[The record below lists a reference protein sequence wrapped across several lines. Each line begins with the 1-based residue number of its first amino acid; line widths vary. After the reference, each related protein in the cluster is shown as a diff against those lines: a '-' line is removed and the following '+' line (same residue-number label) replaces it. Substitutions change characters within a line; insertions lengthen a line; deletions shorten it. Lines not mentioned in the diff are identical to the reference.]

1 MARLHLG
8 SEAELDALLARPLV
22 RGVQGQRGD
31 TPVVTP
37 ICKVRPCPSEEQEQ
51 AALLAWAAVYAGQYP
66 ALHWLFH
73 PANGGSRHIAEAVKF
88 RSLGVK
94 PGVPD
99 LILLHPARGYHG
111 WVGEMKAK
119 GGKLSAPQKR
129 WIAYLRSQG
138 YFAEVFHGWDAARE
152 SLVWYLSD

>member
-1 MARLHLG
+1 MALRFA
-8 SEAELDALLARPLV
+8 SETEYRAFLASRA
-22 RGVQGQRGD
+22 
-31 TPVVTP
+31 TPVVP
-37 ICKVRPCPSEEQEQ
+37 SPHKPHARSCPSEEQEQ
-51 AALLAWAAVYAGQYP
+51 AALLAWAAVHAGHYP

-73 PANGGSRHIAEAVKF
+73 PANGGSRHIAEAVKL

-111 WVGEMKAK
+111 WMGEMKAK
-119 GGKLSAPQKR
+119 GGKVSAPQKR

-152 SLVWYLSD
+152 SLVWYLGSD